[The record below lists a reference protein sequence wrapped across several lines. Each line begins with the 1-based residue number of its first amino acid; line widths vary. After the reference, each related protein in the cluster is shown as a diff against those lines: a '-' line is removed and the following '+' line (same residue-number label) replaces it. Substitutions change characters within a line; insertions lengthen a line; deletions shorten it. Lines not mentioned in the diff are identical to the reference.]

1 MLIDEARELLSLE
14 GLRLL
19 DTIEPYASGAD
30 VVRTSSRLRR
40 EGHSPALVAAVLT
53 QARLRERA
61 ATKFGPFAARMLFTE
76 AALEQ
81 STRLSVAAR
90 HAGRF
95 RAAGIASVAD
105 LGCGIGGDALALASL
120 DLRVSAV
127 ERDEVTA
134 AFAAYNLAPFDN
146 ARVTTGDA
154 ESADLTGIDGV
165 FLDPARRVA
174 GHNSRTR
181 QAPADWSPSL
191 DFAFGLA
198 EARPVGVKLSPGM
211 ERELIPAGVEAQ
223 WLTVDGETI
232 ELIVWTGPLARP
244 GIGRAALVTGPS
256 GDVELTGAGPSED
269 PPSGEIGRYIH
280 EPAGSVIRAQL
291 IGSLAER
298 LDATT
303 LEPGIAYLTGD
314 TPSRDGLAGSF
325 EVRELLPVDEK
336 RLAKALRERGIG
348 TLEIKKRGVD
358 VDPALLRRRL
368 GLRGNAAATLIL
380 TKQHGKRIAVLADRV
395 PSASA

>member
-30 VVRTSSRLRR
+30 VVRTSSRLRK
-40 EGHSPALVAAVLT
+40 EGHSPALIAAVLT

-61 ATKFGPFAARMLFTE
+61 VSKFGPFASRMLFTE

-95 RAAGIASVAD
+95 RAAGIASLAD
-105 LGCGIGGDALALASL
+105 LGCGIGGDALAFASL
-120 DLRVSAV
+120 DLEVSAV
-127 ERDEVTA
+127 ERDEVTS
-134 AFAAYNLAPFDN
+134 AFAAYNLAPFEN

-154 ESADLTGIDGV
+154 ESADLGDVEAV
-165 FLDPARRVA
+165 FLDPARRTA

-198 EARPVGVKLSPGM
+198 SGRPVGVKLSPGM

-223 WLTVDGETI
+223 WLTVEGETI
-232 ELIVWTGPLARP
+232 ELLVWTGALARP
-244 GIGRAALVTGPS
+244 GVGRAALVTGAA
-256 GDVELTGAGPSED
+256 GDVELTGEGASDD
-269 PPSGEIGRYIH
+269 PPVGEIGRYLH

-291 IGSLAER
+291 IGSLADR

-303 LEPGIAYLTGD
+303 VDPGIAYLTGEV
-314 TPSRDGLAGSF
+314 PSSDALAASF

-336 RLAKALRERGIG
+336 RLAKALKERGIG

-358 VDPALLRRRL
+358 VDPAVLRRRL
-368 GLRGNAAATLIL
+368 ALRGDGSATLIL

-395 PSASA
+395 APPSA